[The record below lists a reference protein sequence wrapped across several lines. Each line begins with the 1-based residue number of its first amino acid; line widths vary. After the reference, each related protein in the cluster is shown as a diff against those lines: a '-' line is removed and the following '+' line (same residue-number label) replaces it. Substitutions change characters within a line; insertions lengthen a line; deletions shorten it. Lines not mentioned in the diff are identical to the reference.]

1 MVSQDI
7 VADLAPTGVLRAG
20 INLSNVLLVTDKA
33 ANGDPVGVS
42 PEMAA
47 MIAER
52 LGLPLELIPY
62 DTPGEVADAI
72 DNWDIGLIAA
82 DPKRAETIA
91 FTTAY
96 VQVEATYLVP
106 EDSPSQD
113 IDDVDA
119 DGVQIAIAGRAAYD
133 LFLDRHLKHAE
144 LKRGKG
150 LVGAVALFREEKL
163 DALAGLRPALLD
175 NQKEFPGSRV
185 LDGCYTTVQQ
195 AIGTRPQSK
204 LAAEF
209 LQAFVDETT
218 GNGTVQ
224 GFIDK
229 HGVTGR
235 LSVANKR

>member
-7 VADLAPTGVLRAG
+7 ADDLAPTGVLRAG

-33 ANGDPVGVS
+33 TNGDPVGVS

-47 MIAER
+47 LIAER
-52 LGLPLELIPY
+52 LGVPLELIPY

-82 DPKRAETIA
+82 DPKRAETIT

-96 VQVEATYLVP
+96 VEVEATYLVP
-106 EDSPSQD
+106 DGSSFQD
-113 IDDVDA
+113 VDDVDA
-119 DGVQIAIAGRAAYD
+119 EGVQIAIAGRAAYD

-150 LVGAVALFREEKL
+150 LVGALALFREEKL

-175 NQKEFPGSRV
+175 NQREFPGSRV
-185 LDGCYTTVQQ
+185 LDSCYTTVQQ

-209 LQAFVDETT
+209 LQSCVDETT

-235 LSVANKR
+235 LSVAQKR

>member
-52 LGLPLELIPY
+52 LGVPLELIPY

-106 EDSPSQD
+106 EDSPFQD

>member
-106 EDSPSQD
+106 EDSPFQD

-195 AIGTRPQSK
+195 AIGTRPQRK

>member
-52 LGLPLELIPY
+52 LGVPLELIPY

-106 EDSPSQD
+106 EDSPFED

>member
-106 EDSPSQD
+106 EDSPFQD

>member
-7 VADLAPTGVLRAG
+7 VDDLAPTGVLRAG
-20 INLSNVLLVTDKA
+20 INLSNVLLVTDTA

-42 PEMAA
+42 PDMAA
-47 MIAER
+47 LIAQR
-52 LGLPLELIPY
+52 LGVPLELIPY

-82 DPKRAETIA
+82 DPKRAETIT

-96 VQVEATYLVP
+96 VEVEATYLVP
-106 EDSPSQD
+106 DGSSFQD
-113 IDDVDA
+113 VDDVDA
-119 DGVQIAIAGRAAYD
+119 EGVQIAIAGRAAYD

-150 LVGAVALFREEKL
+150 LVGALALFREEKL

-175 NQKEFPGSRV
+175 NQKEFLGSRV
-185 LDGCYTTVQQ
+185 LDSCYTTVQQ

-204 LAAEF
+204 LAAEL
-209 LQAFVDETT
+209 LQSFVDETT

-235 LSVANKR
+235 LSVAQKR